1 MLNFLYFNPI
11 IVLFLTVL
19 FVCEANAKE
28 FQSYYSLIS
37 NGIITY
43 PNNDINDLSVFQSYY
58 SLISNKGAIW
68 SEWSILLFQSYYSLI
83 SNYFNGQYTD
93 KLFVFQSYYSLI
105 SNSFDFV
112 TDFFTG

>member
-58 SLISNKGAIW
+58 SLISNIAYWRLG
-68 SEWSILLFQSYYSLI
+68 SNLSLFQSYYSLI
-83 SNYFNGQYTD
+83 SNT
-93 KLFVFQSYYSLI
+93 
-105 SNSFDFV
+105 
-112 TDFFTG
+112 